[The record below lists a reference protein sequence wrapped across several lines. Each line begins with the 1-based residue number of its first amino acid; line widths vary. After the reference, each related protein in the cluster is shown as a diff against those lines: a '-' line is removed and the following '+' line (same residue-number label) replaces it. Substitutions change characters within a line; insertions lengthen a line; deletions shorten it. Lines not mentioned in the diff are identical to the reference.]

1 MLYNGQEDTGPVYGA
16 PLTEG
21 KQSGKN
27 PQGKAQMK
35 HTHKKDLPGADQN
48 TLIYAV
54 LHGKDSTARCAA
66 LEKIVNVES
75 FIDDLLD
82 DPDPNV
88 RLTLTEK
95 IGTGEKDLLKK
106 IALCDEDKYVRC
118 AAVRKIKEAETL
130 ITIALNDKEEDV
142 RNTAGEQYR
151 HLGRNERSGAAE
163 RICDTSALIYIAERD
178 QDALIRQEAVKKI
191 DDEKALTEAAL
202 HDPDQ
207 RVQTAAVRRILEVY
221 GTKALGGVMQQA
233 EDRYIRKF
241 ARKLAAGEQF
251 SMKDIKSS

>member
-1 MLYNGQEDTGPVYGA
+1 
-16 PLTEG
+16 
-21 KQSGKN
+21 
-27 PQGKAQMK
+27 MK
-35 HTHKKDLPGADQN
+35 HTHKKNLPGADQN

-54 LHGKDSTARCAA
+54 LHGKDSIARCDA
-66 LEKIVNVES
+66 LKKIVNVES
-75 FIDDLLD
+75 FIYDLLD

-142 RNTAGEQYR
+142 RNTAGEQYG

-178 QDALIRQEAVKKI
+178 QDAMIRQEAVKKI